1 MMVASILTI
10 RHFFLANYPE
20 NIFEGSF
27 CDISAFF
34 NCDSSAFS
42 SLSAILG
49 VPIGFFGLMV
59 GALVALGVLFPSER
73 FERTN
78 SFIAFFNILGV
89 IALFTYAVFV
99 MKSLCLL
106 CTGFYVFSLLSFFL
120 FWKFGVGRGRRNF
133 FKRFFQPSLK
143 MLVTFACITALGA
156 YGMILYHEAKMD
168 ARSAVSLRIVKQFRD
183 LPLVGNPSFL
193 SPYWTIRSTDAFE
206 DAPIQLIEFSDFLC
220 PDCLF
225 LTRELDILKQEFG
238 GKINVVFQFF
248 PLEGRCNEVVAEKD
262 IHPGACEL
270 AFIAAYD
277 PAKFVSIHDEI
288 FAHFNEARNP
298 EWRQELAMKYG
309 VEGAFDDLVT
319 HDIVRSIVN
328 TGMEYEKTSDKFS
341 YGIRSTPTMIIN
353 GRMIIGTLPLEQ
365 MRAIFQDLVDEYEGR
380 SRFLEQW
387 VPPKAR
393 KVKR

>member
-1 MMVASILTI
+1 
-10 RHFFLANYPE
+10 
-20 NIFEGSF
+20 
-27 CDISAFF
+27 
-34 NCDSSAFS
+34 
-42 SLSAILG
+42 
-49 VPIGFFGLMV
+49 
-59 GALVALGVLFPSER
+59 
-73 FERTN
+73 
-78 SFIAFFNILGV
+78 
-89 IALFTYAVFV
+89 
-99 MKSLCLL
+99 
-106 CTGFYVFSLLSFFL
+106 
-120 FWKFGVGRGRRNF
+120 
-133 FKRFFQPSLK
+133 
-143 MLVTFACITALGA
+143 MLVTFACITALGG
-156 YGMILYHEAKMD
+156 YGMFLYHEAKKD
-168 ARSAVSLRIVKQFRD
+168 ARSAVSLRIVKQVRD
-183 LPLVGNPSFL
+183 LPSVGNPSFL
-193 SPYWTIRSTDAFE
+193 SPYWTVRSTEAFE

-225 LTRELDILKQEFG
+225 LTRELDILKQEFA

-262 IHPGACEL
+262 IHHGACEL
-270 AFIAAYD
+270 AYIAAYD

-298 EWRQELAMKYG
+298 EWRQELAVKYG
-309 VEGAFDDLVT
+309 VEGAFDDPVT

-328 TGMEYEKTSDKFS
+328 TGMEYEKTSDQFS